1 MDEQL
6 HAIRAETVVP
16 TLVYTEI
23 KFPTLFSYKM
33 KTKRLY
39 FSMSRKGILPN
50 PLAKLDKFI
59 NKQSRQHKFL

>member
-33 KTKRLY
+33 KTKRLF
-39 FSMSRKGILPN
+39 FSMSRKGITPK
-50 PLAKLDKFI
+50 PLAKLRKISDK
-59 NKQSRQHKFL
+59 QAAM